1 VALNTFKKIQKP
13 LIIILLVLLA
23 DQILKIWVKTDF
35 MLGESI
41 PVAGNWFYLSFVENN
56 GMAFG
61 IEFGGEFGKLFL
73 SLFRIVVVGF
83 MTWFLFKS
91 ASKSTLHP
99 GLVTSFSFIV
109 AGAIGNII
117 DSAFYGLIFNDSF
130 GQVATLFPP
139 DGGYAGF
146 LHGHVVDMFYFPII
160 DSTFP
165 DWLPFWGGEHFVF
178 FSPVFNL
185 ADASITTGAGIFLI
199 YQKHFFNDKKKE
211 ELKEEA

>member
-1 VALNTFKKIQKP
+1 LNTLKKVRQP

-23 DQILKIWVKTDF
+23 DQVLKFWVKTSF

-73 SLFRIVVVGF
+73 SLFRIVVVGA

-91 ASKSTLHP
+91 ASKFTLHP

-139 DGGYAGF
+139 DGGYESF

-160 DSTFP
+160 ESTFP
-165 DWLPFWGGEHFVF
+165 DWLPFWGGEHFIF

-185 ADASITTGAGIFLI
+185 ADASITFGAGIFLI
-199 YQKHFFNDKKKE
+199 YQKHFFNEKPKE
-211 ELKEEA
+211 E

>member
-1 VALNTFKKIQKP
+1 MSTLKKVRQP

-23 DQILKIWVKTDF
+23 DQILKVWVKTSF
-35 MLGESI
+35 MLGESVS
-41 PVAGNWFYLSFVENN
+41 VAGDWFYLSFVENN

-73 SLFRIVVVGF
+73 SLFRIGVVGA

-91 ASKSTLHP
+91 TIKSTLHP

-130 GQVATLFPP
+130 GQVASLFPAE
-139 DGGYAGF
+139 GGYETF

-160 DSTFP
+160 ESTFP
-165 DWLPFWGGEHFVF
+165 DWFPFWGGEHFVF

-185 ADASITTGAGIFLI
+185 ADASITLGAGIFLI
-199 YQKHFFNDKKKE
+199 YQKHFFNEKNS
-211 ELKEEA
+211 EA